1 MLDMSSKAFEIAAEL
16 QRLHEAA
23 LPAIMNHGLQ
33 LMRKR
38 PPKQLKLARL
48 VFISLGQRLFLL
60 LGDIQQSFR
69 TQVESGYFTTAILTR
84 ALMEAA
90 TILLVLNKDTTG
102 QMLRAYLEMGELEAT
117 KRRVGL
123 VKMQR
128 ATNPDIAKAAQSE
141 TARAE
146 DILKAL

>member
-33 LMRKR
+33 LMRKL
-38 PPKQLKLARL
+38 PPKQPKLARL

-60 LGDIQQSFR
+60 LEDIQQSFR
-69 TQVESGYFTTAILTR
+69 TRVGSGYFTTPILTR

-90 TILLVLNKDTTG
+90 TILLVLKKNTTG
-102 QMLRAYLEMGELEAT
+102 QMLRAYPDMGEPKAPH
-117 KRRVGL
+117 RRNL
-123 VKMQR
+123 RPHSQ
-128 ATNPDIAKAAQSE
+128 
-141 TARAE
+141 
-146 DILKAL
+146 